1 MISRRGL
8 AIQVG
13 VSEAMLRRHEGWGTI
28 WPEEDG
34 TWDVVKTRERLK
46 AAQNPAREAMEAV
59 GQPRV
64 SRGVKAPDDGDPH
77 EEAPTKAAK
86 PPKAG
91 AMRPM
96 TFNEARAANENLK
109 AARLKIEL
117 AELEGRLIDRDEAVK
132 AVRTFAQQD
141 RDAILAWPARSA
153 PVIAAEFG
161 VDPHAL
167 HAALDESLRAHLTDQ
182 VEILLGQ

>member
-1 MISRRGL
+1 MSSRRARAERLGL
-8 AIQVG
+8 
-13 VSEAMLRRHEGWGTI
+13 SEAMLRRHEGWGTI
-28 WPEEDG
+28 QAD
-34 TWDVVKTRERLK
+34 WDDERILEALK
-46 AAQNPAREAMEAV
+46 AAQNPAREAIEAV
-59 GQPRV
+59 GQLRTG
-64 SRGVKAPDDGDPH
+64 RGVKAPIEG
-77 EEAPTKAAK
+77 APIEGAPVK
-86 PPKAG
+86 PAKAG
-91 AMRPM
+91 AMPPM
-96 TFNEARAANENLK
+96 TFNEARAVNENLK

-167 HAALDESLRAHLTDQ
+167 HAALDESLRAHLTVQ

>member
-1 MISRRGL
+1 MSSRRARAERLGL
-8 AIQVG
+8 
-13 VSEAMLRRHEGWGTI
+13 SEAMLRRHEGWGTI
-28 WPEEDG
+28 RAD
-34 TWDVVKTRERLK
+34 WDDERILAALK
-46 AAQNPAREAMEAV
+46 AAQNPAREAIEAV
-59 GQPRV
+59 GQPRTG
-64 SRGVKAPDDGDPH
+64 RGVKAPIEG
-77 EEAPTKAAK
+77 APVK
-86 PPKAG
+86 PAKAG
-91 AMRPM
+91 AMPPM
-96 TFNEARAANENLK
+96 TFNEARAVNENLK

-117 AELEGRLIDRDEAVK
+117 AELEGRLIDRDEAAK

-167 HAALDESLRAHLTDQ
+167 HAALDESLRAHLTVQ

>member
-1 MISRRGL
+1 MSSRRARAERL
-8 AIQVG
+8 G

-28 WPEEDG
+28 QAE
-34 TWDVVKTRERLK
+34 WDDERVLEALK
-46 AAQNPAREAMEAV
+46 AAQNPAREAIEAV
-59 GQPRV
+59 GQPRTG
-64 SRGVKAPDDGDPH
+64 RGVKAPTEG
-77 EEAPTKAAK
+77 APAK
-86 PPKAG
+86 PAQAG
-91 AMRPM
+91 AALPM
-96 TFNEARAANENLK
+96 TFNEARAVNENLK

-117 AELEGRLIDRDEAVK
+117 AELEGRLIDRDAAVK

-167 HAALDESLRAHLTDQ
+167 HAALDESLRAHLTVQ